1 MRIKLL
7 ESGNSNVP
15 ILLYD
20 NSVYI
25 TLCVMGPIVKY
36 TDAHYI
42 LGTQSWNVKS
52 KKIFSSWF
60 YSNIVYPFV
69 PG

>member
-25 TLCVMGPIVKY
+25 TLCVMGSIVKY

-42 LGTQSWNVKS
+42 LGTHS
-52 KKIFSSWF
+52 
-60 YSNIVYPFV
+60 
-69 PG
+69 

>member
-36 TDAHYI
+36 TDSHYI
-42 LGTQSWNVKS
+42 LGTQS
-52 KKIFSSWF
+52 
-60 YSNIVYPFV
+60 
-69 PG
+69 